1 MDGRE
6 GAGWYLW
13 LHHTHAHRHTWQLLA
28 LLDLP
33 PSVTHPP
40 PYLCSLPGTHFAA
53 NILHS
58 ERLKKIAQHY
68 PRCLSTSSQSTQD
81 STSLQMCAPCP
92 QRQSH
97 RSSQAGSPRSQA
109 LSPLPRPLA
118 QHRLRLWERRP
129 PRRERADLCWR
140 KHLCSEGEGEPFPT
154 ISCSVRGPGAGV
166 AARGLFFEAEPHIMR
181 LLTGALRHRAK
192 TQDGYLSINLTLH
205 PPAFY
210 LLT

>member
-1 MDGRE
+1 MVLI
-6 GAGWYLW
+6 A
-13 LHHTHAHRHTWQLLA
+13 
-28 LLDLP
+28 
-33 PSVTHPP
+33 PP
-40 PYLCSLPGTHFAA
+40 PCLAAVSTAGSAAICHSSSTLSLLPTRAPLRCEHTA
-53 NILHS
+53 LR
-58 ERLKKIAQHY
+58 EVKKSPSTFPRALIPTSVHTRFHITTDVRSLSPEAQK
-68 PRCLSTSSQSTQD
+68 
-81 STSLQMCAPCP
+81 
-92 QRQSH
+92 QSH

-109 LSPLPRPLA
+109 HSPLPRPLA

-205 PPAFY
+205 PPEFY

>member
-1 MDGRE
+1 MPSTTLTAFPQALIPTSVHARFHIATDVRSLSPE
-6 GAGWYLW
+6 AQGWS
-13 LHHTHAHRHTWQLLA
+13 Q
-28 LLDLP
+28 
-33 PSVTHPP
+33 
-40 PYLCSLPGTHFAA
+40 
-53 NILHS
+53 
-58 ERLKKIAQHY
+58 EQH
-68 PRCLSTSSQSTQD
+68 C
-81 STSLQMCAPCP
+81 
-92 QRQSH
+92 SH

-109 LSPLPRPLA
+109 HSPLPRPPA

-129 PRRERADLCWR
+129 PLRERADLCWR

-205 PPAFY
+205 PLHFICLY
-210 LLT
+210 KFGG

>member
-1 MDGRE
+1 M
-6 GAGWYLW
+6 A
-13 LHHTHAHRHTWQLLA
+13 
-28 LLDLP
+28 P
-33 PSVTHPP
+33 PHPRPP
-40 PYLCSLPGTHFAA
+40 PYLAAVSTAGSAAICHASSTLSLLPTRDPLRCEHTALREVKKNRPALPSLPFH
-53 NILHS
+53 
-58 ERLKKIAQHY
+58 K
-68 PRCLSTSSQSTQD
+68 LSVHTRFHITTD
-81 STSLQMCAPCP
+81 VRSLSPEA

-109 LSPLPRPLA
+109 LSPLPGPLA